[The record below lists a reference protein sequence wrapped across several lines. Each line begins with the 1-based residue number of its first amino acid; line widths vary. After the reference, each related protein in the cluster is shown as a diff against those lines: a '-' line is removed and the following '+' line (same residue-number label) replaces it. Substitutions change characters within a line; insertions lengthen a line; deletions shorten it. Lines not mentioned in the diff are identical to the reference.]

1 MSTTVPS
8 ADSAVPVSPGLQA
21 ERDHLA
27 AARDALR
34 RMREDVE
41 DSELVLG
48 DVVNDKVTNAALRR
62 GRARRLAAL
71 ADVPGAPL
79 FFGRLDFE
87 PGTVFLDDGPDAPAP
102 ASAPN
107 GPGAPAPAPAPGDE
121 PDRVHI
127 GRRHVHDPD
136 GRPMVLD
143 WRAPVCVAYYRASPS
158 DRMGVRTRRRYG
170 FTTLDRGP
178 HAEPEAVLTAFE
190 DEPLTVTPAEADQRA
205 GELLSAEI
213 ERPRTGPMRDIVAT
227 IQPEQ
232 DDLVRAPLSTTL
244 CVQGAPGTGK
254 TAVGLHRVA
263 YLLYTERARLSR
275 SGVAI
280 VGPNRSFLSYIRD
293 VLPALGEVDV
303 RQTTVTGM
311 LTAGLPERARP
322 AAGWVRRTEEPAAAR
337 IKGRARMA
345 EVLRRDLWSRLRTPE
360 EPVVVRR
367 GSRRWRLYPEDLRPL
382 LDELAGR
389 GVAYGSGRELLSHRI
404 AHAVLS
410 LMESQGEAC
419 DDRTHEQVRRDP
431 AVRSA
436 VTAMWPKADPLK
448 LVLGLLT
455 DPDRLA
461 RAAEGLLSPEEQAAV
476 LLPGRPRGPK
486 SARWSE
492 EDLALVDEAAALIER
507 PAGLG
512 HIVVDEAQ
520 DLSPMQCRA
529 VGRRCVSGSL
539 TVLGDIAQG
548 TSPSATTDWSTLLE
562 HLGKPT
568 GHLSVLNR
576 GYRVPAQIIDFAAR
590 LLPSI
595 APVARRSRTGDAG
608 SGHPFAPVSVR
619 RAAGS
624 LRVTPAVDGLAAS
637 VVDACR
643 AALGGEGSVG
653 LVAADTDLP
662 ALREALE
669 AGGLPTPL
677 LGEADTGPDAGRLV
691 AVPASLAKGLEFD
704 AVVVAEPAAIVEAE
718 ERGANRL
725 YVVLTRAVS
734 TLHVVHVRPLP
745 EALRDA

>member
-1 MSTTVPS
+1 MTTTDP
-8 ADSAVPVSPGLQA
+8 SAVPVSPELQA

-27 AARDALR
+27 AARAALA
-34 RMREDVE
+34 RMREEVRGTA
-41 DSELVLG
+41 LMLG
-48 DVVNDKVTNAALRR
+48 DVVNDKVTNAALQR
-62 GRARRLAAL
+62 GRERRLAAL

-79 FFGRLDFE
+79 FFGRLDFD
-87 PGTVFLDDGPDAPAP
+87 PGTVFVDDDPAP
-102 ASAPN
+102 SP
-107 GPGAPAPAPAPGDE
+107 DRETDQE

-127 GRRHVHDPD
+127 GRRHVHDAD
-136 GRPMVLD
+136 GRPLVLD
-143 WRAPVCVAYYRASPS
+143 WRAPLCVAYYRASPT
-158 DRMGVRTRRRYG
+158 DRMGVRNRRRYG
-170 FTTLDRGP
+170 FGAAADG
-178 HAEPEAVLTAFE
+178 AEAVLTAFE
-190 DEPLTVTPAEADQRA
+190 DEPLTTADTGGAPAD
-205 GELLSAEI
+205 GLLAAEI

-232 DDLVRAPLSTTL
+232 DDLVRAPLETTL

-263 YLLYTERARLSR
+263 FLLYTERERLAR

-280 VGPNRSFLSYIRD
+280 IGPNRSFLSYIRD

-303 RQTTVTGM
+303 AQTTVTEL
-311 LTAGLPERARP
+311 LTADLPERFRP
-322 AAGWVRRTEEPAAAR
+322 AAGWVRRTEEPGAAR
-337 IKGRARMA
+337 IKGQARMA
-345 EVLRRDLWSRLRTPE
+345 EVLRRDLWSHLREPE

-367 GSRRWRLYPEDLRPL
+367 GARRWRLYPEDLRPL
-382 LDELAGR
+382 LSELAER

-404 AHAVLS
+404 AHTVLS
-410 LMESQGEAC
+410 LMESAGEVC
-419 DDRTHEQVRRDP
+419 DDRTHAQVRRDP

-436 VTAMWPKADPLK
+436 VNALWPKVEPLR

-455 DPDRLA
+455 DPERLA
-461 RAAEGLLSPEEQAAV
+461 RAADGVLSPDEQRAV
-476 LLPGRPRGPK
+476 LVPGRPRGPR

-529 VGRRCVSGSL
+529 IGRRCVSGSL

-548 TSPSATTDWSTLLE
+548 TSPSAAGNWATLLE

-568 GHLSVLNR
+568 GHLRVLDR

-590 LLPSI
+590 LLPDI
-595 APVARRSRTGDAG
+595 APGLG
-608 SGHPFAPVSVR
+608 APSAVR
-619 RAAGS
+619 RAEGS
-624 LRVTPAVDGLAAS
+624 LTVTSAADGSLTAAVAE
-637 VVDACR
+637 ACR
-643 AALGGEGSVG
+643 DALKGEGSVG
-653 LVAADTDLP
+653 LIAADRELP
-662 ALREALE
+662 ALRDALTAE
-669 AGGLPTPL
+669 GLSVPL
-677 LGEADTGPDAGRLV
+677 LGESELDAGRLV

-704 AVVVAEPAAIVEAE
+704 AVVVAEPASVVEAE

-734 TLHVVHVRPLP
+734 TLHVVHARPLP
-745 EALRDA
+745 EALR

>member
-1 MSTTVPS
+1 MSTTDPSTVP
-8 ADSAVPVSPGLQA
+8 ANPELRA
-21 ERDHLA
+21 ERERLA
-27 AARDALR
+27 AARAALD
-34 RMREDVE
+34 RMREEVE
-41 DSELVLG
+41 GSELVLG

-62 GRARRLAAL
+62 GRERRLAAL

-87 PGTVFLDDGPDAPAP
+87 PGTVFLDDGGAETAAPD
-102 ASAPN
+102 
-107 GPGAPAPAPAPGDE
+107 PGAD
-121 PDRVHI
+121 PDRIHV
-127 GRRHVHDPD
+127 GRRHVHDAE

-143 WRAPVCVAYYRASPS
+143 WRAPICVAYYRASPG
-158 DRMGVRTRRRYG
+158 DRMGVRLRRRYG
-170 FTTLDRGP
+170 FTTIDHGRD
-178 HAEPEAVLTAFE
+178 ADPEVVLTAFE
-190 DEPLTVTPAEADQRA
+190 DEPLTAPRAEADQRA
-205 GELLSAEI
+205 GALLSAEI

-232 DDLVRAPLSTTL
+232 DDLVRAPLGTTL

-263 YLLYTERARLSR
+263 FLLYTERERLSR

-303 RQTTVTGM
+303 QQTTVTEM
-311 LTAGLPERARP
+311 LTAGLPERSRP
-322 AAGWVRRTEEPAAAR
+322 AAGWVRRTEEPRAAR
-337 IKGRARMA
+337 VKGQARMA
-345 EVLRRDLWSRLRTPE
+345 EVVRRDLWSHLRTPE
-360 EPVVVRR
+360 EAVVVRR

-382 LDELAGR
+382 LDELATR

-410 LMESQGEAC
+410 LMEARGEVC
-419 DDRTHEQVRRDP
+419 DDRTHQQVRRDP

-448 LVLGLLT
+448 LVFGLLT
-455 DPDRLA
+455 DPERLA
-461 RAAEGLLSPEEQAAV
+461 RAAEGLLGAQEQAAV
-476 LLPGRPRGPK
+476 LLPGSPRGPR
-486 SARWSE
+486 SALWSE

-529 VGRRCVSGSL
+529 IGRRCVSGSL

-548 TSPSATTDWSTLLE
+548 TSPSAAADWSTLLE
-562 HLGKPT
+562 HLGKPV
-568 GHLSVLNR
+568 GRLSVLDR

-590 LLPSI
+590 LLPAI
-595 APVARRSRTGDAG
+595 APGTGAPVA
-608 SGHPFAPVSVR
+608 VR
-619 RAAGS
+619 RAPGA
-624 LRVTPAVDGLAAS
+624 LRVTPAEGGLAAS
-637 VVDACR
+637 VADACR
-643 AALGGEGSVG
+643 TALKGEGSVG
-653 LVAADTDLP
+653 LIAADADLP
-662 ALREALE
+662 ALREAVE
-669 AGGLPTPL
+669 AEGLAAPL
-677 LGEADTGPDAGRLV
+677 LGEAGTGPDAGRLV

-704 AVVVAEPAAIVEAE
+704 AVVVAEPAAIAEAE

-734 TLHVVHVRPLP
+734 TLHVVHARPLP
-745 EALRDA
+745 EALRDTDG

>member
-1 MSTTVPS
+1 MSTTDPS
-8 ADSAVPVSPGLQA
+8 TPPVNPELQA
-21 ERDHLA
+21 ERAHLT
-27 AARDALR
+27 AAREALR
-34 RMREDVE
+34 RMRRDVE

-62 GRARRLAAL
+62 GRERRLAVL
-71 ADVPGAPL
+71 TDVPGTPP

-87 PGTVFLDDGPDAPAP
+87 PGTVFLEEGPPGSVDVAEDA
-102 ASAPN
+102 
-107 GPGAPAPAPAPGDE
+107 E
-121 PDRVHI
+121 PSEVDRVRI
-127 GRRHVHDPD
+127 GRRHIHDAA

-143 WRAPVCVAYYRASPS
+143 WRAPICVAYYRASPG
-158 DRMGVRTRRRYG
+158 DRMGVRARRRYG
-170 FTTLDRGP
+170 FATLDRGP
-178 HAEPEAVLTAFE
+178 HADPEVVLTAFE
-190 DEPLTVTPAEADQRA
+190 DEDLTSSRSGAERHT

-232 DDLVRAPLSTTL
+232 DGLVRAPLSTTL

-263 YLLYTERARLSR
+263 FLLYTERERLSR

-303 RQTTVTGM
+303 RQTTVTEM

-322 AAGWVRRTEEPAAAR
+322 AAGWVRRVEEPAAAR
-337 IKGRARMA
+337 IKGRASMA

-360 EPVVVRR
+360 EAVVVRR
-367 GSRRWRLYPEDLRPL
+367 GSRRLRLYPEDLRPL
-382 LDELAGR
+382 LDELATR

-404 AHAVLS
+404 AHTVLS
-410 LMESQGEAC
+410 LMERQGEVC

-436 VTAMWPKADPLK
+436 VTAMWPKMDPFA

-455 DPDRLA
+455 DPGRLE
-461 RAAEGLLSPEEQAAV
+461 RAAEGLLSADEQAAI

-492 EDLALVDEAAALIER
+492 EDLALIDEAVALIER

-529 VGRRCVSGSL
+529 LGRRCVSGSL

-548 TSPSATTDWSTLLE
+548 TSPSAATDWSTLLE

-568 GHLSVLNR
+568 GRLSVLNR
-576 GYRVPAQIIDFAAR
+576 GYRVPGQIIDFAAR
-590 LLPSI
+590 LLPTI
-595 APVARRSRTGDAG
+595 APVPGGSLTRSAD
-608 SGHPFAPVSVR
+608 HPFAPTAVR
-619 RAAGS
+619 RAPGA
-624 LRVTPAVDGLAAS
+624 LRLTRADGDLAAS
-637 VVDACR
+637 VADACR
-643 AALGGEGSVG
+643 GALEGEGSVG
-653 LVAADTDLP
+653 LIAADADLP
-662 ALREALE
+662 ALRERLE
-669 AGGLPTPL
+669 AEGLSTPV
-677 LGEADTGPDAGRLV
+677 LGEEGVETDTGRLV
-691 AVPASLAKGLEFD
+691 AVPAGLAKGLEFD
-704 AVVVAEPAAIVEAE
+704 AVVVVEPAAIVEAE

-734 TLHVVHVRPLP
+734 ALHVVHARPLP
-745 EALRDA
+745 EALRVSR

>member
-1 MSTTVPS
+1 MTTTDP
-8 ADSAVPVSPGLQA
+8 SAVPVSPELQA

-27 AARDALR
+27 AAHAALA
-34 RMREDVE
+34 RMREEVQNT
-41 DSELVLG
+41 SLMLG
-48 DVVNDKVTNAALRR
+48 DVVNDKVTNAALQR
-62 GRARRLAAL
+62 GRERRLAAL

-79 FFGRLDFE
+79 FFGRLDFD
-87 PGTVFLDDGPDAPAP
+87 PGTVFVDDDPAP
-102 ASAPN
+102 SP
-107 GPGAPAPAPAPGDE
+107 DQD

-127 GRRHVHDPD
+127 GRRHVHDAD

-143 WRAPVCVAYYRASPS
+143 WRAPLCVAYYRASPT
-158 DRMGVRTRRRYG
+158 DRMGVLNRRRYG
-170 FTTLDRGP
+170 FGATANDDGTG
-178 HAEPEAVLTAFE
+178 AVLTAFE
-190 DEPLTVTPAEADQRA
+190 DEPLTAADA
-205 GELLSAEI
+205 GEAPADGLLAAEI

-232 DDLVRAPLSTTL
+232 DDLVRAPLETTL

-263 YLLYTERARLSR
+263 FLLYTERERLAR

-280 VGPNRSFLSYIRD
+280 IGPNRSFLSYIRD

-303 RQTTVTGM
+303 AQATVTEL
-311 LTAGLPERARP
+311 LTADLPERSRP
-322 AAGWVRRTEEPAAAR
+322 AAGWVRRTEEPDAAR
-337 IKGRARMA
+337 TKGEARMA
-345 EVLRRDLWSRLRTPE
+345 EVLRRDLWSHLRDPE

-367 GSRRWRLYPEDLRPL
+367 GARRWRLYPEDLRPL
-382 LDELAGR
+382 LDELAER
-389 GVAYGSGRELLSHRI
+389 GVAYGAGRELLSHRI
-404 AHAVLS
+404 AHTVLS
-410 LMESQGEAC
+410 LMESAGEVC
-419 DDRTHEQVRRDP
+419 DDRTHAQVRRDP

-436 VTAMWPKADPLK
+436 VNALWPKADPLK

-455 DPDRLA
+455 DPERLA
-461 RAAEGLLSPEEQAAV
+461 RAADGVLSPDEQRSV

-529 VGRRCVSGSL
+529 IGRRCVSGSL
-539 TVLGDIAQG
+539 TVLGDVAQG
-548 TSPSATTDWSTLLE
+548 TSPSAARNWSTLLE

-568 GHLSVLNR
+568 GHLRVLDR

-590 LLPSI
+590 LLPTI
-595 APVARRSRTGDAG
+595 APGLGVPSA
-608 SGHPFAPVSVR
+608 VR
-619 RAAGS
+619 RAEGS
-624 LRVTPAVDGLAAS
+624 LTVTAADGPLASAVAE
-637 VVDACR
+637 ACR
-643 AALGGEGSVG
+643 DALEGEGSVG
-653 LVAADTDLP
+653 LIAADHELS
-662 ALREALE
+662 ALRDALAAE
-669 AGGLPTPL
+669 GLSAPL
-677 LGEADTGPDAGRLV
+677 LGEADLDAGRLV

-704 AVVVAEPAAIVEAE
+704 AVVVAEPASVVAAE

-734 TLHVVHVRPLP
+734 TLHVVHSRPLP
-745 EALRDA
+745 EELR